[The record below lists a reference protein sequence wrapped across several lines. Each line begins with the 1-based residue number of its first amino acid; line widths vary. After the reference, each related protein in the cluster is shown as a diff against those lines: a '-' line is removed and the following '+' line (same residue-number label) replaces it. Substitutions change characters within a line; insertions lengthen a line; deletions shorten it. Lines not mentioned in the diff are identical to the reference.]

1 MSIVL
6 ENITKYFSKQKVLD
20 NLSLTVELGEFHVL
34 LGPSGEGKSTLL
46 KIIAGL
52 LKPDSGNI
60 WINGTIVNNIPPQER
75 KIGFVFQDYAL
86 FPHLTVYENV
96 AYGLKAR
103 SIKGKILEKKVMQY
117 LEMVDLKDY
126 KDKYPTQLSGG
137 QKQRVA
143 LARALIID
151 PQVLLLDEPLSH
163 LDAWQREQL
172 REELKRIQKKTGVTT
187 LYVTHDQIEAM
198 ILADKISILHQGRIE
213 QVESPEDIFYR
224 PKTPFVAAFV
234 GATNILKG
242 KILKCNDTKAEFL
255 ISQRELTK
263 PLVITVQKY
272 PLFQHRKEI
281 SLCLHPEKISLKER
295 PEEENS
301 FLGRVLDIIP
311 QGTVLKVTVDVYGLR
326 LQVVLPKRSFGFSSI
341 KEYVWVCFSADAPHP
356 LCGKC
361 PRAPEHLRACQKECS
376 SNHQAL

>member
-6 ENITKYFSKQKVLD
+6 EKITKYFGKQKVLD
-20 NLSLTVELGEFHVL
+20 DFSLTVESGEFHVL

-60 WINGTIVNNIPPQER
+60 WINEKIVNDIPPQER

-96 AYGLKAR
+96 AYGLQAR
-103 SIKGKILEKKVMQY
+103 GKKGNILEKKVMQY
-117 LEMVDLKDY
+117 LELVNLKDY

-137 QKQRVA
+137 QKQRTA
-143 LARALIID
+143 LARALVID

-172 REELKRIQKKTGVTT
+172 REELKHIQKKTGVTT

-198 ILADKISILHQGRIE
+198 ILADKISVLHRGRIE

-242 KILKCNDTKAEFL
+242 KITKCNNTMAEFL
-255 ISQRELTK
+255 VLQKELTQ
-263 PLVITVQKY
+263 PLVIKVKKY
-272 PLFQHRKEI
+272 PLFQQQKEV
-281 SLCLHPEKISLKER
+281 SLCLHPEKISLKEK
-295 PEEENS
+295 PKMENN
-301 FLGRVLDIIP
+301 FLGQILNIIP
-311 QGTVLKVTVDVYGLR
+311 QGTLLKITVDIYGLK
-326 LQVVLPKRSFGFSSI
+326 LQVVIPKSDFNFSSI
-341 KEYVWVCFSADAPHP
+341 REYVWVCFPADAPHP

-361 PRAPEHLRACQKECS
+361 HRAPEHLRACQKECS
-376 SNHQAL
+376 SNYQAL